1 MKKEEQFYLFG
12 LQKDKKDLI
21 RYRIVLPLDVFI
33 LCGVIGVLLLIFSFS
48 LGTEKGKKN
57 AFTEFRLNER
67 KIAKNTKL
75 TESQP
80 LKKEEKK
87 DTEQLKK
94 FPDSKE
100 IEKEKRY
107 KIQVASFFKEKT
119 ASREANELRKIG
131 FPVSVAK
138 KGKYVVIYVGGFDDE
153 VEAKNNLQTLKQ
165 RYKDCILRRL

>member
-21 RYRIVLPLDVFI
+21 RYKIILPLDVSI
-33 LCGVIGVLLLIFSFS
+33 LCGVIGILLLIFSFS

-57 AFTEFRLNER
+57 AFVEFRLSEQ

-75 TESQP
+75 TENSP
-80 LKKEEKK
+80 LKKEEKGN
-87 DTEQLKK
+87 TEQLGES
-94 FPDSKE
+94 PDSKE

-107 KIQVASFFKEKT
+107 KIQVASFFKENT
-119 ASREANELRKIG
+119 AFREADELRKIG

-138 KGKYVVIYVGGFDDE
+138 SGKYMVIYVGAFNTE
-153 VEAKNNLQTLKQ
+153 VEAKNNLQTLKR